1 MNTEMTSRTLEFNL
15 AIKDQSVAFAQ
26 LCASLNQAGVPFS
39 LRFEQA
45 ILRVAITIGEGF

>member
-1 MNTEMTSRTLEFNL
+1 MKRSLEFSL
-15 AIKDQSVAFAQ
+15 SVKDQSVAFAQ

-45 ILRVAITIGEGF
+45 ILRVEITIGEGY